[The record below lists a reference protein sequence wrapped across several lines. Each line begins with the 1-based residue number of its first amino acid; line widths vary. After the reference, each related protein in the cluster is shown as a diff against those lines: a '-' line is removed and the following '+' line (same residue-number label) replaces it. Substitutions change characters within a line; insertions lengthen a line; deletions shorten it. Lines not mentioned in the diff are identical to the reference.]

1 MGAWVGGMAHRP
13 PCPGARVTRYI
24 FARRRWYQDWNW
36 PLILAVLA
44 CLFIWAGFIYWVIGI
59 A

>member
-1 MGAWVGGMAHRP
+1 M
-13 PCPGARVTRYI
+13 TRYI